1 MSVADAGFGGL
12 IAFARV
18 NLKFLLLSLLVDD
31 RQRTTV
37 GSDEFHFNFV
47 EFAVFRAAG
56 GCERNAVLV
65 AEKSG
70 NAAENVGDFAVELWE
85 PRESTGLLR
94 KSTKLILGLQII
106 HMRAERAARFEKVR
120 PGFTQADAEDGNV
133 TSTKSF
139 HCLIESV
146 LGKGVHTA
154 G

>member
-1 MSVADAGFGGL
+1 
-12 IAFARV
+12 
-18 NLKFLLLSLLVDD
+18 
-31 RQRTTV
+31 
-37 GSDEFHFNFV
+37 SDEFHFHFV

-106 HMRAERAARFEKVR
+106 HMRVERAARFEKVR

-146 LGKGVHTA
+146 LGKGVQTA
-154 G
+154 GSQKNGFFPFHVLEALGRVDQRIKHYGFAETREIK

>member
-106 HMRAERAARFEKVR
+106 HMRAERAAR
-120 PGFTQADAEDGNV
+120 
-133 TSTKSF
+133 
-139 HCLIESV
+139 
-146 LGKGVHTA
+146 
-154 G
+154 